1 MSLVLRFWV
10 FFDIFLKEVE
20 FVFLLETSFFFLIL
34 IEAY

>member
-20 FVFLLETSFFFLIL
+20 FVFLLETSFFF
-34 IEAY
+34 